1 MAPEL
6 LSKYLAD
13 DLPSSALDSL
23 CEPFSQALL
32 PLLLQKPLL
41 NTLEALQRTLDS
53 LDIEGLSTLWA
64 RSHTSSDTVPRL
76 GEGEPEPTLAE
87 WESFVGEYLSRTR
100 NEDPESDGSP
110 PSTSDLRYHILAYLM
125 SATFKDCS
133 VIARF
138 PPRQVRDSEPNITVI
153 DLEPKS
159 VARLSHWAQLDKEIT
174 EAYAGYITKKGRT
187 AGC

>member
-1 MAPEL
+1 MRRRSRILSMLFGLLGLVATEGRILSRFSLTERRLNQQMRRVYSCLRLFVKCSITAQVAPEL

-100 NEDPESDGSP
+100 NEDPESNASP
-110 PSTSDLRYHILAYLM
+110 PSTSVLRYHILPYLI
-125 SATFKDCS
+125 S
-133 VIARF
+133 
-138 PPRQVRDSEPNITVI
+138 PPS
-153 DLEPKS
+153 
-159 VARLSHWAQLDKEIT
+159 
-174 EAYAGYITKKGRT
+174 
-187 AGC
+187 